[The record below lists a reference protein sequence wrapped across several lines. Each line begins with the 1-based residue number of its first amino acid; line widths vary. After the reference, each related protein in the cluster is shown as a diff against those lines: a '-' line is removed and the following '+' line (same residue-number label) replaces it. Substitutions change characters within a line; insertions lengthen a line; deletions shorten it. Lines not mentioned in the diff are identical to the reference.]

1 MRLKS
6 VAVLGLCLLAAGCA
20 TSWEPQYGPAAQ
32 AASANQGGRARLMMK
47 DGSRIDLEFMRLE
60 GDSIIGS
67 IGEPP
72 QRVAVAAEDVQLVL
86 VPHTDTS
93 SPIKTAIIT
102 VGAVLIAALVVSAL
116 LLEDLFDEL

>member
-1 MRLKS
+1 MRSKS

-20 TSWEPQYGPAAQ
+20 TNWEPQYGPPSQ

-67 IGEPP
+67 MGEPP
-72 QRVAVAAEDVQLVL
+72 ERVAVAADDVQLVL

-102 VGAVLIAALVVSAL
+102 VGGVLIALIIASVLV
-116 LLEDLFDEL
+116 LEDLFDEI